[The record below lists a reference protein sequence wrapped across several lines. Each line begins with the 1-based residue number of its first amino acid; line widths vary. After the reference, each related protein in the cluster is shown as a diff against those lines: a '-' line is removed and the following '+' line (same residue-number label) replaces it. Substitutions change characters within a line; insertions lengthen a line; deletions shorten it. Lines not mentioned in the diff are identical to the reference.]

1 MATKREA
8 KAQAKGK
15 NIHGGRGLSGKN
27 ASINLS

>member
-15 NIHGGRGLSGKN
+15 NIHGRRALSGKN
-27 ASINLS
+27 GSICVS